1 MKISAFVI
9 TLERAVERRPHARW
23 IERNVPLPCVAL
35 SAVDGTAMTA
45 EAVAG
50 IYKRQ
55 IHAPRYPHVLR
66 RGEIGCFLSHRK
78 AWQAIIDQG
87 LDAALILED
96 DVTFEADSLREAID
110 FVQGNMVAGDYIQ
123 FQVRDI
129 GSSGAVVV
137 SDKKHSLIQ
146 PQPAP
151 LRTTAQIV
159 TRAAAQRLLELTT
172 NIDRPVDAF
181 LQLTWVTG
189 VPIKVVLPRV
199 VSEISQQI
207 GGSTLGGNG
216 RPWHERLRR
225 EILRPI
231 YRARIRFR
239 ARKAA

>member
-9 TLERAVERRPHARW
+9 SLERAVERRPHAGW
-23 IERNVPLPCVAL
+23 IESNVPLPCVSL

-45 EAVAG
+45 EAVDG

-55 IHAPRYPHVLR
+55 IHDPRYPHVLR

-78 AWQAIIDQG
+78 AWQAIVDQK

-96 DVTFEADSLREAID
+96 DVTFDADCFSEAIN
-110 FVQGNMVAGDYIQ
+110 FVTENMVAGDYVQ
-123 FQVRDI
+123 FQVRDVD
-129 GSSGAVVV
+129 SSWPVVV
-137 SDKKHSLIQ
+137 RDEKHSLIQ
-146 PQPAP
+146 PRPAP

-172 NIDRPVDAF
+172 SIDRPVDAF

-207 GGSTLGGNG
+207 GGSTLGGKG

-231 YRARIRFR
+231 YRAQIRFR